1 MNAIMSATPLA
12 GKKVAVFVESEYIPE
27 EIATYQS
34 RFAEL
39 GAEVHVMSR
48 LWGNPSIVFVS
59 DADEIGKP
67 VELLTVDR
75 DFENT
80 DPGDYAAVIMAANYV
95 SVRLRY
101 FESPDGVVDPANVT
115 KSPAVQWFAK
125 AMELP
130 HVVKGIL
137 CHGLWILTPNPHL
150 LKDRTVIC
158 HEVVLADILNAGANY
173 HYDPSGVVVD
183 GDLVTGRSKHEA
195 NLLVDT
201 VTQRVVTM
209 QEENISK

>member
-1 MNAIMSATPLA
+1 MSAPLLI

-27 EIATYQS
+27 EIATYRS

-48 LWGNPSIVFVS
+48 LWGNPSITFVS

-75 DFENT
+75 DFQDTRPSE
-80 DPGDYAAVIMAANYV
+80 YAAVIMAANYV

-101 FESPDGVVDPANVT
+101 FETPGGGVDPGNVT
-115 KSPAVQWFAK
+115 KSPAVQWFAE
-125 AMELP
+125 AMQDRKI
-130 HVVKGIL
+130 VKGIL
-137 CHGLWILTPNPHL
+137 CHGLWILTPNPQL

-158 HEVVLADILNAGANY
+158 HEVVLADILNAGAVY

-183 GDLVTGRSKHEA
+183 GDLVTGRSKNEA

-201 VTQRVVTM
+201 VAKRVMSIEVEGTVRT
-209 QEENISK
+209 